1 MKLNEIYIGDA
12 RSVLSTLPDKSVSCC
27 VTSPPYYGLRDYGV
41 TGQIGQ
47 EDTPEE
53 YIKRLVDIFREI
65 RRILT
70 DEGVLW
76 LNIGDCYWRGKGRN
90 GERTGEDQQER
101 YREGKSINRGC
112 SNTGIKNTIT
122 AQNGKHEVIKP
133 KDLIGIPWM
142 LAFALRADGWYLRQ
156 EIIWHKPNPMPESV
170 KDRCTKSHESI
181 FLFTKSP
188 RYYFDYE
195 AIMEPAKYD
204 GRKDTRAKGSHKY
217 SQPGVTGLKPQTF
230 AARGHERWTVKDGI
244 YLRNKR
250 SVWTVATKPLRE
262 EHFAPYPEGLITD
275 CIKAGC
281 PQDGVVIDPFFGSGT
296 TGVVSRKLSRSY
308 IGIEL
313 NPEYVGIARKRLN
326 AVFNTV

>member
-1 MKLNEIYIGDA
+1 MKLNEIYTGDA
-12 RSVLSTLPDKSVSCC
+12 LAILSTLPDKSVSCC

-41 TGQIGQ
+41 TGQIRQ

-70 DEGVLW
+70 GEGVLW

-156 EIIWHKPNPMPESV
+156 EIIWHKLNPMPESV
-170 KDRCTKSHESI
+170 KDRCTKSI
-181 FLFTKSP
+181 AKILF
-188 RYYFDYE
+188 
-195 AIMEPAKYD
+195 
-204 GRKDTRAKGSHKY
+204 
-217 SQPGVTGLKPQTF
+217 
-230 AARGHERWTVKDGI
+230 
-244 YLRNKR
+244 
-250 SVWTVATKPLRE
+250 
-262 EHFAPYPEGLITD
+262 
-275 CIKAGC
+275 
-281 PQDGVVIDPFFGSGT
+281 
-296 TGVVSRKLSRSY
+296 
-308 IGIEL
+308 
-313 NPEYVGIARKRLN
+313 RL
-326 AVFNTV
+326 